1 MVDFIFEYGMFLAKT
16 ITIVAGIGFFII
28 SIITA
33 GQKFKKQDKEGHI
46 EIKSLNEK
54 YKEVSDAMQANILS
68 EFAYDEICKAEKK
81 DQKAKL
87 KKEKS
92 LKRHLDKQKPERAR
106 VFVVDFVGDIRA
118 SANDALAEQITAILT
133 QATSDDEVVIRL
145 ESGGG
150 MVHSYGLASSQ
161 LQRIRDKNIPL
172 TICVD
177 KVAASGGYMMA
188 CIANKLLAAPFAV
201 IGSIGVVAQIP
212 NIHRLLK
219 KHDVDFEML
228 TAGEYKR
235 TLTVLG
241 ENTEKG
247 RQKFQQEI
255 QETHDLFKDF
265 VAQNRPNIDMNVVAT
280 GEVWFGKAALEKGLI
295 DAVITSD
302 DYLFQRHTEA
312 DLYKIDWIEKHSI
325 AERFGLAAESAMGRV
340 LMRFYTELENRSL
353 FFR

>member
-16 ITIVAGIGFFII
+16 TTIIAGIGFLIVSII
-28 SIITA
+28 ST
-33 GQKFKKQDKEGHI
+33 GQKLKKQDKQGRV
-46 EIKSLNEK
+46 EIKNLNEK
-54 YKEVSDAMQANILS
+54 YKEASDVMQANILS
-68 EFAYDEICKAEKK
+68 ESAYNEICKAEKK
-81 DQKAKL
+81 EQKAKI

-92 LKRHLDKQKPERAR
+92 LKRNSDKTKPEKSR

-133 QATSDDEVVIRL
+133 QATTDDEVVIRL

-188 CIANKLLAAPFAV
+188 CIANQIFSAPFAV

-219 KHDVDFEML
+219 KHDIDFEML
-228 TAGEYKR
+228 TAGEFKR

-265 VAQNRPNIDMNVVAT
+265 VAENRPSVVIDTVAT
-280 GEVWFGKAALEKGLI
+280 GEVWFGRNALKVGLI
-295 DAVITSD
+295 DAVCTSD
-302 DYLFQRHTEA
+302 E
-312 DLYKIDWIEKHSI
+312 
-325 AERFGLAAESAMGRV
+325 
-340 LMRFYTELENRSL
+340 
-353 FFR
+353 

>member
-1 MVDFIFEYGMFLAKT
+1 
-16 ITIVAGIGFFII
+16 
-28 SIITA
+28 
-33 GQKFKKQDKEGHI
+33 
-46 EIKSLNEK
+46 
-54 YKEVSDAMQANILS
+54 
-68 EFAYDEICKAEKK
+68 
-81 DQKAKL
+81 
-87 KKEKS
+87 
-92 LKRHLDKQKPERAR
+92 
-106 VFVVDFVGDIRA
+106 
-118 SANDALAEQITAILT
+118 
-133 QATSDDEVVIRL
+133 
-145 ESGGG
+145 
-150 MVHSYGLASSQ
+150 
-161 LQRIRDKNIPL
+161 
-172 TICVD
+172 
-177 KVAASGGYMMA
+177 
-188 CIANKLLAAPFAV
+188 
-201 IGSIGVVAQIP
+201 
-212 NIHRLLK
+212 
-219 KHDVDFEML
+219 
-228 TAGEYKR
+228 
-235 TLTVLG
+235 LTVLG